1 MGVHSDIRSAL
12 RAQLL
17 TTPGLPAAQ
26 AWENVRFEPT
36 EGRAYFREKL
46 LPNGSTP
53 QTIGDR
59 IRIRHDVLY
68 QVDFFFPL
76 DKGAKAAEGLAD
88 ALVQATFFPSLVVS
102 ANGQTVTVKAAQ
114 RAASLQRDTWYQVP
128 VTISAYA
135 FTLNPV

>member
-12 RAQLL
+12 RARLL
-17 TTPGLPAAQ
+17 TTPDLPTDR
-26 AWENVRFEPT
+26 AWENVRYEPT
-36 EGRAYFREKL
+36 EGRAYLREKL

-53 QTIGDR
+53 QTIGDF
-59 IRIRHDVLY
+59 IRVRHDVLY
-68 QVDFFFPL
+68 QVDLLFPL
-76 DKGAKAAEGLAD
+76 DKGAKAAETLAD
-88 ALVQATFFPSLVVS
+88 TLLQLIFYPGLVVS
-102 ANGQTVTVKAAQ
+102 ANGQTVTIKAAQ